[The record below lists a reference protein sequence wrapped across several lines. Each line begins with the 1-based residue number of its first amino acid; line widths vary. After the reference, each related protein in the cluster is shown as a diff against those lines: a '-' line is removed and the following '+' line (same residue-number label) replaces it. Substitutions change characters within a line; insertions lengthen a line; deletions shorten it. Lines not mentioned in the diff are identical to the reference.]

1 MLAPLTKATER
12 TRADRLLAI
21 GARSIRSAFLTN
33 IDAATAP
40 ALIAHVRELLSEGGL
55 NQAVSLLV
63 DRHAT
68 NYANSLAAVF
78 VDTAAAEVAALSRR
92 LVLHKATIGLTF
104 NQSDPRAVALMQRNR
119 LAQVQGITR
128 AQTLAVRAALVR
140 ATQLELGTSETSRLV
155 RQALGLSPAQ
165 QRSLETYAQGQRT
178 LRTEALAEGEGGI
191 VFSERQIAEAVE
203 RQAKRALAARAERIG
218 RTESLKIV
226 GQAREQGLLQSLEA
240 TGQRVELTGVEWN
253 ATHDGRTRS
262 LHENRDGA
270 RRRLGEAFAPGIY
283 KPGDGG
289 PEESINC
296 RCVPTYEFF
305 DTEAELQAWLRGG
318 S

>member
-1 MLAPLTKATER
+1 MLQILDKAGAER
-12 TRADRLLAI
+12 TRADRLLAV
-21 GARSIRSAFLTN
+21 GARAIRSSFLAN
-33 IDAATAP
+33 VDASAAP
-40 ALIAHVRELLSEGGL
+40 ALIRHVRELLSEGRL

-63 DRHAT
+63 DRHAV
-68 NYANSLAAVF
+68 NVANSLAAVF
-78 VDTAAAEVAALSRR
+78 VDTASAEVAALSRR
-92 LVLHKATIGLTF
+92 LSLHKATIGLTF

-140 ATQLELGTSETSRLV
+140 ATQEELGTTATSRLV

-165 QRSLETYAQGQRT
+165 QRALAAYAQGQHQ
-178 LRTEALAEGEGGI
+178 LRAEALEVPGTT

-203 RQAKRALAARAERIG
+203 RQAERALAARAERIA
-218 RTESLKIV
+218 RTESLRIV
-226 GQAREQGLLQSLEA
+226 GQAREEALRQSLEA
-240 TGQRVELTGVEWN
+240 TGQRAELTGIEWN
-253 ATHDGRTRS
+253 STHDGRTRS